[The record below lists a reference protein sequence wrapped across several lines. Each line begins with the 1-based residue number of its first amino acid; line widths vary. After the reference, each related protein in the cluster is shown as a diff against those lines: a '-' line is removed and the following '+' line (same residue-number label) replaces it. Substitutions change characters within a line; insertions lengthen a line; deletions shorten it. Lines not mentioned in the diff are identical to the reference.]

1 MVICIIRVVDR
12 NDNIYTFVFFRNEGT
27 CHGSRDLLVH
37 PVLLVPLEPQEVL
50 LLVMVV
56 AIANL
61 NKLQLSA
68 HQAHLAHPDLLD
80 QKENLEV
87 QETRELQEDP
97 DLKDPPASMELLVA
111 LDRPV
116 NEAPMEGQALL
127 VDLDNLEPRERLA

>member
-1 MVICIIRVVDR
+1 
-12 NDNIYTFVFFRNEGT
+12 
-27 CHGSRDLLVH
+27 
-37 PVLLVPLEPQEVL
+37 
-50 LLVMVV
+50 MVV

-61 NKLQLSA
+61 NKLQWSA

-127 VDLDNLEPRERLA
+127 VDLDSLEPRERLA